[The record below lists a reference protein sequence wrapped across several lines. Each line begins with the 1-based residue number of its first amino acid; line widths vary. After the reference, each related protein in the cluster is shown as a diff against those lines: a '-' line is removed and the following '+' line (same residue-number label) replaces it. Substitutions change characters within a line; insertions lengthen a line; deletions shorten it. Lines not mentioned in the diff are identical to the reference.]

1 MNRVFLF
8 GKAGGD
14 AEEKKEGFVVF
25 RLATTEAR
33 KTKEGTWEKQ
43 TEWHA
48 IVCGSFTAEK
58 AKNIKK
64 GDDVLVE
71 GQIRTHEYNNQ
82 RYTQI
87 EARAITIAAS
97 QPKQEKKIEPD
108 FDIPF

>member
-1 MNRVFLF
+1 MNKVILF
-8 GKAGGD
+8 GKAGAD

-33 KTKEGTWEKQ
+33 KTKEGNWEKQ

-48 IVCGSFTAEK
+48 VVCGSYTAEK

-87 EARAITIAAS
+87 DAKSVTVVGAKPQA
-97 QPKQEKKIEPD
+97 EKKSND
-108 FDIPF
+108 MFDIPF